1 MTNYQTFIN
10 NICTND
16 AAIETVAVGV
26 TLYDWTRGAAQ
37 DAIDSGR
44 IVRRWWDERGEDYAW
59 TAARYVGFALMTA
72 ACVLCVVAVAT
83 VEGLKALETTWV
95 RYGTLDGDGPTFG
108 AVPERVVVGG
118 IGQDAEATGLTSWA
132 FARFGR
138 LQGEL
143 PEVSGLVQW
152 AQTLKA

>member
-10 NICTND
+10 NICAND
-16 AAIETVAVGV
+16 ATVEAVTVGV
-26 TLYDWTRGAAQ
+26 TLYNWTRGAAK

-44 IVRRWWDERGEDYAW
+44 IVRRWWDATGENYAW
-59 TAARYVGFALMTA
+59 TAARYVGLTLMIV
-72 ACVLCVVAVAT
+72 ACVLCAAWVGAVEALKI
-83 VEGLKALETTWV
+83 VERTWV
-95 RYGTLDGDGPTFG
+95 KYGTLDGAGPMLG
-108 AVPERVVVGG
+108 SVPERVV
-118 IGQDAEATGLTSWA
+118 IDAPEGAESAGLTEWA
-132 FARFGR
+132 FARYGR